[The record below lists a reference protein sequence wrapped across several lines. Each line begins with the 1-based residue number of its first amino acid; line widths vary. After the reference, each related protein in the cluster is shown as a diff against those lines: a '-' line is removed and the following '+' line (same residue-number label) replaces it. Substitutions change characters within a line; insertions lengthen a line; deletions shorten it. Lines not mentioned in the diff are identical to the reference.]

1 MTFTLAETVG
11 DVLAVAL
18 APSSGETKSD
28 EYLPLAS

>member
-1 MTFTLAETVG
+1 LAETVG

-18 APSSGETKSD
+18 APRSGEAGSD